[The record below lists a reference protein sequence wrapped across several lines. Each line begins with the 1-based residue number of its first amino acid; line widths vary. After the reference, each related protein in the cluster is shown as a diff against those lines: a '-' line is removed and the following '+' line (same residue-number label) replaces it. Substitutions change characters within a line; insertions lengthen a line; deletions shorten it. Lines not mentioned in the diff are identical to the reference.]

1 VQTFYSRMKKL
12 NNSFREHGS
21 LDYSNY
27 IYYFLIVA
35 KLLGLRFIYLGEVA
49 LSYSFYRIVDI
60 VIVPSFTETGAI
72 IVLEAMAA
80 RKCVVTSNIY
90 LINLYVS
97 HVINSFLFNTPSE
110 AAEIISNIL
119 AESVNIEHIL
129 AKAQE
134 YAKNHDYRV
143 TCKVLEQIHR
153 QS

>member
-1 VQTFYSRMKKL
+1 MKKL

-80 RKCVVTSNIY
+80 GKCVVTSNIY

-110 AAEIISNIL
+110 VAEIISNIL

-134 YAKNHDYRV
+134 YTKNHDYRV

>member
-1 VQTFYSRMKKL
+1 M
-12 NNSFREHGS
+12 
-21 LDYSNY
+21 
-27 IYYFLIVA
+27 
-35 KLLGLRFIYLGEVA
+35 
-49 LSYSFYRIVDI
+49 VDI

-80 RKCVVTSNIY
+80 GKCVVTSNIY
-90 LINLYVS
+90 PINLYVS

-134 YAKNHDYRV
+134 YAK
-143 TCKVLEQIHR
+143 K
-153 QS
+153 S